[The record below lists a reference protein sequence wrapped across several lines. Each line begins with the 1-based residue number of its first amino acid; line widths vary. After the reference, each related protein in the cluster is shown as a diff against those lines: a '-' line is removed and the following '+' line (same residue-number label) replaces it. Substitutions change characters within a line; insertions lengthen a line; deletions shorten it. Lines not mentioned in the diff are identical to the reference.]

1 MIERINLSP
10 TKSSPKRT
18 WAVIYIITGL
28 FFVIAGLGFYANYRS
43 TVKKLVAIDQATNK
57 SAQSDNDVV
66 ILKAR
71 IIVLKRSIA
80 GRKNLIKKLSVDI
93 KKINNIKGEKH
104 YYSRVL
110 QSIAEHLPKT
120 VKCNKISVKGNN
132 GSVNG
137 VATLYDALP
146 EFVDKLNKDHEVFSS
161 AALQTI
167 GKLAPP
173 LSTKYTGY
181 KFKIVFTLK

>member
-18 WAVIYIITGL
+18 WAIVYIITGL
-28 FFVIAGLGFYANYRS
+28 FFVIAGLGFYASYRS
-43 TVKKLVAIDQATNK
+43 TVKKMAEINLATNK

-66 ILKAR
+66 ILQAR
-71 IIVLKRSIA
+71 ILVLKRSIA
-80 GRKNLIKKLSVDI
+80 NRKSLIKKLSIGI
-93 KKINNIKGEKH
+93 KKYRNIKGKKH

-110 QSIAEHLPKT
+110 QSIAEHLPKS
-120 VKCNKISVKGNN
+120 VKCNKIT
-132 GSVNG
+132 VNG
-137 VATLYDALP
+137 NKGSINGIATLYDALP
-146 EFVDKLNKDHEVFSS
+146 EFIDKLSNDRQVFSS

-167 GKLAPP
+167 GKLSPP
-173 LSTKYTGY
+173 LSTVYTGY